1 MCNNFY
7 NVKKKF
13 SNSNSFF
20 SNPPKYMEL
29 IFMLTVG
36 LFVYK
41 KIIKM
46 TRIFITCFI
55 ASLLSVNAYADI
67 KSSALEKVSSK
78 VSSTVSN
85 LIPGE
90 GLTEV
95 DISYRENLDN
105 NIEINILGVRDILS
119 GENSNL
125 FTQFSLHNQEINK
138 DDRIIGNL
146 GFGYRFL
153 NSDQSMMFGA
163 NTFYDQ
169 DLSENHKRVGFGL
182 EAKAS
187 MLNFNYNQYQKATN
201 QKIINATAEQI
212 LSGSDYNI
220 NSQIPYMPWTTF
232 NFQGYRLENEKAAQD
247 TKGNKYSLEMALTP
261 SLQLDILL
269 DDSSLV
275 GVEDEYTTKLTFT
288 HPPSNKPS
296 LSDGAI
302 DEVAFVKQN
311 MKDKLKEKVRRN
323 NNLAV
328 EIQGTVIITS
338 K

>member
-1 MCNNFY
+1 MN
-7 NVKKKF
+7 
-13 SNSNSFF
+13 
-20 SNPPKYMEL
+20 
-29 IFMLTVG
+29 
-36 LFVYK
+36 
-41 KIIKM
+41 KIL
-46 TRIFITCFI
+46 ITCII
-55 ASLLSVNAYADI
+55 ATFLGVNVHADI
-67 KSSALEKVSSK
+67 KGASLNKISEK

-119 GENSNL
+119 GDNSNL
-125 FTQFSLHNQEINK
+125 FTQFSLHNQEINN

-146 GFGYRFL
+146 GFGYRLL
-153 NSDQSMMFGA
+153 NSDQSIMFGA

-169 DLSENHKRVGFGL
+169 DLSEDHKRVGFGL

-201 QKIINATAEQI
+201 QKIINATAEQV
-212 LSGSDYNI
+212 LSGNDYNI
-220 NSQIPYMPWTTF
+220 NSQIPYMSWTTF
-232 NFQGYRLENEKAAQD
+232 NFQGYRLENEKAEQD
-247 TKGNKYSLEMALTP
+247 IKGNKYSLEMLLTP
-261 SLQLDILL
+261 SLQFDVLL
-269 DDSSLV
+269 DDSSLD
-275 GVEDEYTTKLTFT
+275 GIEDEYNTKLTFT
-288 HPPSNKPS
+288 HPPRNNKPS

-311 MKDKLKEKVRRN
+311 IKDKLKEKVRRN

-328 EIQGTVIITS
+328 EIQGSVIITS